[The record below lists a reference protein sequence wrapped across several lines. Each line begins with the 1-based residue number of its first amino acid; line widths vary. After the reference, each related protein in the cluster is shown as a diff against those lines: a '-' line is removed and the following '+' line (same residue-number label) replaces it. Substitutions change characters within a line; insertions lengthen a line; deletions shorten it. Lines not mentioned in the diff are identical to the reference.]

1 MEFWVCKH
9 SGEEAW
15 KTPQWRC
22 LKLSIASCRNSSL
35 QVMKHVSTSIYLMTR
50 ASWPLV
56 PHLKLFFSEYF
67 NDFRVDSIAFVL
79 VYSCKGC
86 KGGEGNVTPHIA
98 RFLQD
103 VNDSHV
109 QHLPTVSSISL
120 PKNLGM
126 NPLGQPSF
134 YSQNAEMLTESVAI
148 PEPPTC
154 QFQNI
159 KYHQFPQVHHLHPNL
174 LFHPKLFTIYAPIRK
189 SFACFAE
196 LDKDTPNLAS
206 WSWIWTTVFS
216 LSNCPSC
223 QVDFWF
229 SEKWLRRVLLG
240 GLSSND
246 ELRLSWKTAQL
257 TAQLKAS
264 SKTAQLRVAWKT
276 AELRPSSKTPN
287 ICPRPLDT

>member
-1 MEFWVCKH
+1 MEDTAVEMSETVDCFL
-9 SGEEAW
+9 
-15 KTPQWRC
+15 PQ
-22 LKLSIASCRNSSL
+22 LKLAGYETRL
-35 QVMKHVSTSIYLMTR
+35 HFYLMTR

-79 VYSCKGC
+79 VYSCKGR
-86 KGGEGNVTPHIA
+86 KGGEGNVTSHIA

-134 YSQNAEMLTESVAI
+134 YSQNTEMLTESVAI
-148 PEPPTC
+148 LEPPAC

-159 KYHQFPQVHHLHPNL
+159 KYHQFPQIHHLHPNL

-206 WSWIWTTVFS
+206 RSWIWTTVCS

-229 SEKWLRRVLLG
+229 SEKWLRRPKGSFGRRAVIKRW
-240 GLSSND
+240 LSSIVMED
-246 ELRLSWKTAQL
+246 CPTDCPTRSFIKD
-257 TAQLKAS
+257 
-264 SKTAQLRVAWKT
+264 
-276 AELRPSSKTPN
+276 RPT
-287 ICPRPLDT
+287 